1 MGTSDAAFTQHH
13 PELPY
18 PPTGSN
24 RAKCQLAKMRNAI
37 PGQRPPKAANT
48 YVRFGGRW
56 PGVAFL
62 TLALSGKLGTRPYC
76 PCTTASRQLLL
87 ISLPPTSSRPSYP
100 RQRAVSSLN
109 LKPPSWKTD
118 QTLSRPHFLHANIGF
133 LPSDFYELISYPSLS
148 CLPGQLQWPLTVFL
162 KTSYKLYLEMSSMIV
177 LNMRVLVA

>member
-1 MGTSDAAFTQHH
+1 VPCYCSSEVEKLRLLAATSHS
-13 PELPY
+13 P
-18 PPTGSN
+18 PPTPLLPSTILSRPTYRQQQGQVPTCQN
-24 RAKCQLAKMRNAI
+24 EKCDTRLATTKSR
-37 PGQRPPKAANT
+37 K
-48 YVRFGGRW
+48 YVRTIWWSLAWCRISHFGAKW
-56 PGVAFL
+56 QV
-62 TLALSGKLGTRPYC
+62 GTRPYC

-148 CLPGQLQWPLTVFL
+148 RLPG
-162 KTSYKLYLEMSSMIV
+162 
-177 LNMRVLVA
+177 